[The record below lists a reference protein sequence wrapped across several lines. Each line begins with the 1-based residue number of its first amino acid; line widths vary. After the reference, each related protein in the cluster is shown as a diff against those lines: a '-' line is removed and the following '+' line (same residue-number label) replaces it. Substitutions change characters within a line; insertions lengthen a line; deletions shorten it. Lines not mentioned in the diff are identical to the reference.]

1 MAVSPS
7 VHTVPAREKAATKSL
22 RPRVPTSVIATLLGV
37 ALTVWLAP
45 AFTHQ
50 WEDRQA
56 ARDLQA
62 RLAEQMVVSA
72 FQTIRDG
79 ARLAHGQG
87 QYDVILGQWKEA
99 GLTTQVRAKAYFDQP
114 IVREWDEAVHDVE
127 YFLLVCDLIADARE
141 ESSTF
146 VQATVLPS
154 TRTNKSW
161 RSWRST
167 HPRRIGR
174 SDCARPGERLA
185 RCARERVGDLEERPF
200 AKVSAAADELLSAL
214 QAASAPRVATSR
226 TTCSRRLKRQ
236 IRVIAVAAAGRLSD
250 SPPRKPA
257 LLQR

>member
-7 VHTVPAREKAATKSL
+7 VHAVPAREKAATKSL
-22 RPRVPTSVIATLLGV
+22 RPRVPTSVVATLLGV

-141 ESSTF
+141 GSLDLRAGDGTALDAHEQILEKLELYAPTPDLADQTARDLASDSPGALASGLET
-146 VQATVLPS
+146 L
-154 TRTNKSW
+154 KSW
-161 RSWRST
+161 
-167 HPRRIGR
+167 
-174 SDCARPGERLA
+174 
-185 RCARERVGDLEERPF
+185 PF
-200 AKVSAAADELLSAL
+200 AKVSAAADELLSAHP
-214 QAASAPRVATSR
+214 SGFS
-226 TTCSRRLKRQ
+226 TTR
-236 IRVIAVAAAGRLSD
+236 GD
-250 SPPRKPA
+250 
-257 LLQR
+257 LLDDLLP